1 MRERVILHSD
11 LNNFFASVETVL
23 NPELKGKPVIVCGD
37 PKERRGIV
45 LAKNEEAKK
54 YGIKTAETVASALRK
69 CPQVLRVAPHF
80 DEYQRYSRLVKS
92 IYERFTDV
100 VEECSI
106 DECALD
112 VTASIRLFGSGVEI
126 AEKIRSAVKE
136 ELGLTVSIGVSFN
149 KTFAKLASEFK
160 KPDAVSV
167 IPKSQFRSIVWRL
180 PVGDLLYVGK
190 STAET
195 LKKNGMHTIGDVANC
210 DEETIIK
217 LLGKRGR
224 QLRICARG
232 EENEPVRAR
241 MDKENLKSIGNSST
255 LPHDVTAREEI
266 KRWLYVL
273 AESVAARLRDADVG
287 RANTVHIVVK
297 NHRLEEITC
306 QKKVPPT
313 MLCADI
319 ATAAY
324 ELFCGHYPH
333 GAPVHMIGVTV
344 SGFDYHVQQLSFDDV
359 TGGNEGYERRER
371 AEDAVSKIR
380 KKYGYAMV
388 QRGIVLEDETLNGL
402 DVRGRKHK
410 PIATGQVCVDGKNEG
425 EK

>member
-23 NPELKGKPVIVCGD
+23 NPDLRDKPVIVCGD

-45 LAKNEEAKK
+45 LAKNELAKK
-54 YGIKTAETVASALRK
+54 CGIKTAETVASAMRK
-69 CPQVLRVAPHF
+69 CPQAIRVAPHF
-80 DEYQRYSRLVKS
+80 EEYQKYSRLVRA

-106 DECALD
+106 DECSLD
-112 VTASIRLFGSGVEI
+112 VTASTRMFGTGVEI
-126 AEKIRSAVKE
+126 AEQIRAAVKN

-160 KPDAVSV
+160 KPDAVSE
-167 IPKSQFRSIVWRL
+167 IPKAKFRTIVWRL
-180 PVGDLLYVGK
+180 PVNDLLYVGK

-195 LKKNGMHTIGDVANC
+195 LKKHGLHTIGDVANC
-210 DEETIIK
+210 DEEELVH

-232 EENEPVRAR
+232 EECEPVRAHE
-241 MDKENLKSIGNSST
+241 DKADLKSIGNSST
-255 LPHDVTAREEI
+255 LPHDVTSREEI

-287 RANTVHIVVK
+287 RASTVHIVVK
-297 NHRLEEITC
+297 NHRLEEVTC
-306 QKKVPPT
+306 QKKVKPT
-313 MLCADI
+313 MLCSEI

-324 ELFCGHYPH
+324 ELFCAQYPH
-333 GAPVHMIGVTV
+333 GAPVHMIGITV
-344 SGFDYHVQQLSFDDV
+344 SGFDYHVQQLSFGDA
-359 TGGNEGYERRER
+359 TGEDEGYARRDR
-371 AEDAVSKIR
+371 AELAVLTLR
-380 KKYGYAMV
+380 KKYGYSMV
-388 QRGIVLEDETLNGL
+388 QRGIVMEDGALNGL
-402 DVRGRKHK
+402 DIRGKKHA
-410 PIATGQVCVDGKNEG
+410 PSGSAQNDE
-425 EK
+425 EKK